1 MIEIKKFKNGLRAL
15 VAPMKSTEA
24 VTILILVGT
33 GSVYEAKNISGVSH
47 FLEHLF
53 FKGTVAR
60 SRLGQVAREMDGLG
74 AEHNA
79 FTSKE
84 ITGFW
89 IKSSHRHFD
98 RALEIIADLLLNP
111 LFKPEEIEK
120 ERGVILQ
127 EISMYEDMP
136 QRNVWE
142 VFDELMYGD
151 QPAGWNIAGTNQSI
165 RGISRNNIV
174 EYKQKQYVPSN
185 ALMVVAGNVSPKSA
199 FSKINSLFSPFSLGR
214 PEKMQKVVFKQ
225 KGPRVKIKRKETD
238 QTHLV
243 LGVKGC
249 DMFDPRRHV
258 LTLLSVIL
266 GGNMSSRLFM
276 EIREKLGLAYYVGTQ
291 TSFETYGGY
300 FTVNAGVPHGSLEK
314 TVKKIMEVLQRAAG
328 NGVSAK
334 ELKLA
339 KDYAR
344 GIMALSFESSDEV
357 ASFYGEQA
365 LFRKKILS
373 PEEIWRKMEK
383 FSRDDLAR
391 AARDLFHPS
400 RFNLAVIGPHQ
411 NPDFYKKLL
420 EKSAI

>member
-1 MIEIKKFKNGLRAL
+1 MIETKKFKNGLRAL

-33 GSVYEAKNISGVSH
+33 GSVYETKNISGVSH

-53 FKGTVAR
+53 FKGTALR
-60 SRLGQVAREMDGLG
+60 SRPGQVAREMDGLG

-142 VFDELMYGD
+142 VFDELMYGN
-151 QPAGWNIAGTNQSI
+151 QPAGWNIAGTVQSI
-165 RGISRNNIV
+165 KGISRNNIV
-174 EYKQKQYVPSN
+174 GYKQKQYVPAN
-185 ALMVVAGNVSPKSA
+185 TLAVVAGNVSPKRV
-199 FSKINSLFSPFSLGR
+199 FSKINDLFLPFSPGR
-214 PEKMQKVVFKQ
+214 PEKMPKVIFKQ
-225 KGPRVKIKRKETD
+225 KGPRVKIKHKETD

-243 LGVKGC
+243 LGVQGY
-249 DMFDPRRHV
+249 DMFDSRRYI
-258 LTLLSVIL
+258 LNLLSVIL

-291 TSFETYGGY
+291 ISFETYGGY
-300 FTVNAGVPHGSLEK
+300 FTANAGVPHASLEK
-314 TVKKIMEVLQRAAG
+314 TVKKIAEILKRAAA

-344 GIMALSFESSDEV
+344 GTMALSFESSDEV

-365 LFRKKILS
+365 FFQKKILS
-373 PEEIWRKMEK
+373 PEEIWQKMEK

-400 RFNLAVIGPHQ
+400 RFNLAIIGPHQ
-411 NPDFYKKLL
+411 DADFYQKLL